1 MQFTAIDEAIGS
13 STAAGP
19 VIQIRLV
26 EPQRLFARKVVGC
39 LRDEQHVVVEALSG
53 RTRTHCYRHAC
64 CVPSA
69 APAHPVQRHL
79 RSDAALSDGTREQ
92 CTIDDAS

>member
-1 MQFTAIDEAIGS
+1 MQFTAIAGAIGS

-69 APAHPVQRHL
+69 APAHPIVQRHL
-79 RSDAALSDGTREQ
+79 AAKRR
-92 CTIDDAS
+92 CTIRRHPESNAP